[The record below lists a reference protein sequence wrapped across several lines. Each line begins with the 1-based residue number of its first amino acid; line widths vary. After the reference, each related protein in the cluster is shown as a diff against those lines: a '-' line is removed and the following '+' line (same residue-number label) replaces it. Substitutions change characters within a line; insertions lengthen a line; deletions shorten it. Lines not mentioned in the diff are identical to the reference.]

1 VLDPCRTVVGVV
13 RSLSGGSTTVEPDY
27 GQEQSLGLV
36 DLTSNAG
43 RVRVDLGPGVAVPK
57 VGDHVSAV
65 GPLLVLADGAHA
77 LVPAYALEVL
87 ANQPP
92 SVPASVAASQAAWA
106 QIRTLWPAIPPAI
119 VSEDADLGATAA
131 AALFPDGIAHLVVHA
146 GTIPDLHTVFHEAG
160 HVYHAVVLKSRG
172 RPSELYTVQD
182 EVGVAYW
189 SARHLPGSW
198 ASSLATGAWSTTG
211 YEILAETFAS
221 VTLGDT
227 ERATTYGVP
236 LDRDAMRA
244 FFRSLLP

>member
-1 VLDPCRTVVGVV
+1 
-13 RSLSGGSTTVEPDY
+13 
-27 GQEQSLGLV
+27 
-36 DLTSNAG
+36 
-43 RVRVDLGPGVAVPK
+43 
-57 VGDHVSAV
+57 
-65 GPLLVLADGAHA
+65 
-77 LVPAYALEVL
+77 
-87 ANQPP
+87 
-92 SVPASVAASQAAWA
+92 
-106 QIRTLWPAIPPAI
+106 
-119 VSEDADLGATAA
+119 
-131 AALFPDGIAHLVVHA
+131 
-146 GTIPDLHTVFHEAG
+146 
-160 HVYHAVVLKSRG
+160 VVLKSRG

-244 FFRSLLP
+244 FFRSLLPGAP